1 MRQLPEHF
9 FSVVISLVALASFIL
24 AGLIGG
30 QGFAPDFNAIQTLAD
45 ARAANVALT
54 APAIV
59 VTDVGSAEG
68 LLSILAVATLLLCI
82 ARRFRDAGSLVAIVI
97 GGRLAIELLKLAIYR
112 PRPFFAPYPV
122 DVSSLSFP
130 SGHAGNSMTTFLAL
144 ALIAAPARWRT
155 GAVVAAIAASLTIGA
170 TRPLLGVHWP
180 TDVVGGWSFGIFW
193 VVGFVALSAK
203 WRSAAK

>member
-1 MRQLPEHF
+1 MRQLPSHF
-9 FSVVISLVALASFIL
+9 LTLSIMVIALLLFIVA
-24 AGLIGG
+24 GMIGG
-30 QGFAPDFNAIQTLAD
+30 QGFALDFNAILALGD
-45 ARAANVALT
+45 ARATHVAVT
-54 APAIV
+54 APAIA
-59 VTDVGSAEG
+59 VTEVGSAEG
-68 LLSILAVATLLLCI
+68 LLSILALATLLLCI

-144 ALIAAPARWRT
+144 ALIAAPERWRRT
-155 GAVVAAIAASLTIGA
+155 AVACAMIGSLAIGA

-180 TDVVGGWSFGIFW
+180 TDVIGGWSFGLFW
-193 VVGFVALSAK
+193 VVGFAALSAR
-203 WRSAAK
+203 WRAAAK

>member
-9 FSVVISLVALASFIL
+9 FSVVIVGVALTSFIL

-30 QGFAPDFNAIQTLAD
+30 HGFAPDFNAIHALAD
-45 ARAANVALT
+45 ARSANVELT

-59 VTDVGSAEG
+59 ITDVGSAEG
-68 LLSILAVATLLLCI
+68 LLSILAVATILLFI
-82 ARRFRDAGSLVAIVI
+82 ARRFRDAAWLVVIVI
-97 GGRLAIELLKLAIYR
+97 GGRLVIELLKLAIYR

-144 ALIAAPARWRT
+144 ALIAAPERWR
-155 GAVVAAIAASLTIGA
+155 GVAVVGAMLVSVAIGA

-193 VVGFVALSAK
+193 VVGFVALSAR
-203 WRSAAK
+203 WRSTAK